1 MGEPNTPGPR
11 PGLACGSHTNWPSTA
26 RLNPPG
32 RWPELSQPIDP
43 SDALAIAV
51 TSQLGDKHFRASLR
65 KMHEEGYP
73 LVRIIDDLG
82 LEEEVS
88 PALRAT
94 LENLGPSEIA
104 AIRKA
109 TFELLD
115 REEHRVEPR

>member
-1 MGEPNTPGPR
+1 
-11 PGLACGSHTNWPSTA
+11 
-26 RLNPPG
+26 
-32 RWPELSQPIDP
+32 LSQPVDP
-43 SDALAIAV
+43 SDALVIAV

-88 PALRAT
+88 PALRTT
-94 LENLGPSEIA
+94 LENLGPDAIDS
-104 AIRKA
+104 IRKA

-115 REEHRVEPR
+115 SEEHKVEPR